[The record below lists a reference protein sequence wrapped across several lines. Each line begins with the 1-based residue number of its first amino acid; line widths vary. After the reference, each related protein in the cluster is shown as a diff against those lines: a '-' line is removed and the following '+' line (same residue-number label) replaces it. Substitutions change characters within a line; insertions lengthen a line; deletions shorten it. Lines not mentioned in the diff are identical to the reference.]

1 LRNLRIRRLAADEHP
16 RQADRRW
23 RPFHRGSSW
32 QRKPKIAAAG
42 PIFWWI
48 VNSLAIG
55 EQRLLNQRSLPG
67 QASMPG

>member
-1 LRNLRIRRLAADEHP
+1 LLYGN
-16 RQADRRW
+16 
-23 RPFHRGSSW
+23 FSW

-55 EQRLLNQRSLPG
+55 EPRLLNQRSLPG
-67 QASMPG
+67 QVSMPCH